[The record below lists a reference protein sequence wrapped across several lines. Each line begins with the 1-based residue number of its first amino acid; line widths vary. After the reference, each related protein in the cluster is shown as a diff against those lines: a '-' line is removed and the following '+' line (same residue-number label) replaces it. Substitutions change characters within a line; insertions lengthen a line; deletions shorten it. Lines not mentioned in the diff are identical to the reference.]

1 MSPTLEGRGERLL
14 SVHPGGG
21 EGSSS
26 PRSPGRPLGPGQD
39 LASCCGSVGNE
50 AFGTERAP
58 LSLCGCELGAVICV
72 FFFIPLRPH
81 GVWRG
86 VAPPAPS
93 LTRGVHGQPWNS
105 RRGTALVLLP
115 SPFPSPRHTQ
125 RLDLVFISSTDQEG
139 YEQSLHNRNFFYPQ
153 FLSVS
158 L

>member
-72 FFFIPLRPH
+72 FFFIPLRSH